1 MKITL
6 KQLND
11 SYQSLLT
18 VGESVTGG
26 KMKYRLSRLIKS
38 AKEAVEAMGEALA
51 GIAEKHGAE
60 MLGGSRFKFAE
71 GDEDKI
77 KAFNKEADDFL
88 KTETVDL
95 WGDTQYFPF
104 SELEKAEDEKKR
116 VSAIVLADLLWLFSD
131 DTETQKEEKAAAANA

>member
-6 KQLND
+6 KELND

-60 MLGGSRFKFAE
+60 MLGGNRFQFDQVKQKDAV
-71 GDEDKI
+71 
-77 KAFNKEADDFL
+77 KAFNKEADEFL
-88 KTETVDL
+88 KTEIVEL

-104 SELEKAEDEKKR
+104 SELEKAEDEEKK
-116 VSAIVLADLLWLFSD
+116 VSAAVLADLLWLFSD
-131 DTETQKEEKAAAANA
+131 DTDQKEEKAAAANA

>member
-60 MLGGSRFKFAE
+60 MLGGNRFKFAE
-71 GDEDKI
+71 GDENNI
-77 KAFNKEADDFL
+77 KAFNKEADEFL
-88 KTETVDL
+88 KTEIVEL

-104 SELEKAEDEKKR
+104 SELEKAEDSDKK
-116 VSAIVLADLLWLFSD
+116 VNAVVLADLLWLFSD
-131 DTETQKEEKAAAANA
+131 DTETQKEEKAAAVNA

>member
-60 MLGGSRFKFAE
+60 MLGGNRFKFAE
-71 GDEDKI
+71 GDQDKI

-104 SELEKAEDEKKR
+104 SELEKAEDEKKK
-116 VSAIVLADLLWLFSD
+116 VSAAVLADLLWLFSD
-131 DTETQKEEKAAAANA
+131 DTENQKEEKAAAANA